1 MANAQ
6 LLDRFQ
12 RTARVFGA
20 IVVAVGALVILGWAL
35 DNPVLNR
42 LVAGR
47 FIMQL
52 NTGAAF
58 VLSGLALWLPPSRR
72 RLSMAAGICV
82 TLIGIGVLGE
92 YLFGVPE
99 RPGRMEPETAA
110 NLVLVGVAL
119 TLRLFNRPRAFR
131 IAQALALVVLL
142 GSLIALFGHAFTAK
156 VRYGINQ

>member
-20 IVVAVGALVILGWAL
+20 IVTAVGALVFLGWAL

-58 VLSGLALWLPPSRR
+58 
-72 RLSMAAGICV
+72 M
-82 TLIGIGVLGE
+82 
-92 YLFGVPE
+92 
-99 RPGRMEPETAA
+99 
-110 NLVLVGVAL
+110 
-119 TLRLFNRPRAFR
+119 
-131 IAQALALVVLL
+131 LL
-142 GSLIALFGHAFTAK
+142 GSLIALFGHAFTTK
-156 VRYGINQ
+156 VRYGINQYTQMTLGTIAAFVLTALGVLFADPERGLMAMISSDTPGGAMARRLYPSAIGIPLILGWIT